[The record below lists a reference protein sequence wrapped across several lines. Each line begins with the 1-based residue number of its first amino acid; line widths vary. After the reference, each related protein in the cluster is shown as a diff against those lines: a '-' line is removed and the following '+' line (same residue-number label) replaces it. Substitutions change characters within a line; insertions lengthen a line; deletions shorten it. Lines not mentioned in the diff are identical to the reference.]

1 MTDDLRLHG
10 SLIGRAARDRLAT
23 PALVI
28 DRDALDRNLARMAEF
43 ARAHGTALRPHAK
56 THKSADVAR
65 RQIAAGAVGV
75 CCAKLGE
82 AEALADGGVSRL
94 LITSPVVAEPAIRRL
109 VELHR
114 RCDELITV
122 VDHPANAAALAAA
135 AGGVGPLDVPL
146 SVLIDIDPGIH
157 RTGVASAAAAVEL
170 AQRIRALPELRYR
183 GVQFYC
189 GVQQHIARF
198 AEREAAIRERMQYL
212 RSVIA
217 LLAEHQAAPAIVTG
231 AGTGTHR
238 IDAALG
244 LYTEWQVGSYV
255 FMDRQY
261 AECELAPGGD
271 GDGAAPFE
279 YALFVETTVVS
290 ANHRGMATIDAGFKA
305 LATDGGPPAIVSGAP
320 AGASYRFMGDEH
332 GAIIDP
338 AGAHVWQLGDRV
350 RLAVPHCD
358 PTVNLY
364 DSYHVLSGD
373 TLEAIWPVS
382 ARGRSR

>member
-43 ARAHGTALRPHAK
+43 ARAHGIALRPHAK
-56 THKSADVAR
+56 THKSADLAR
-65 RQIAAGAVGV
+65 RQIAAGAIGV

-82 AEALADGGVSRL
+82 AEALADGGIPRL

-109 VELHR
+109 VELRR
-114 RCDELITV
+114 RCDELIAV

-135 AGGVGPLDVPL
+135 ASPPGAGPLD
-146 SVLIDIDPGIH
+146 VLIDIDPGIH
-157 RTGVASAAAAVEL
+157 RTGVASAAAALEL
-170 AQRIRALPELRYR
+170 AQRIRGLPQLRYR

-189 GVQQHIARF
+189 GVQQHIAGF

-217 LLAEHQAAPAIVTG
+217 LLSEHQAAPAIITG

-244 LYTEWQVGSYV
+244 LYTEWQVGSYA

-261 AECELAPGGD
+261 AECELA

-332 GAIIDP
+332 GAILDP

>member
-10 SLIGRAARDRLAT
+10 SLIGRAARDRLNT
-23 PALVI
+23 PALVL
-28 DRDALDRNLARMAEF
+28 DRDALDRNITRMAEF
-43 ARAHGTALRPHAK
+43 ARSHRTALRPHAK
-56 THKSADVAR
+56 THKSVDIAH
-65 RQIAAGAVGV
+65 RQLAAGASGV

-82 AEALADGGVSRL
+82 AEALADGGIRRL
-94 LITSPVVAEPAIRRL
+94 LITSPVVPEPAIRRL
-109 VELHR
+109 AELHR

-122 VDHPANAAALAAA
+122 VDHPANASALATAA
-135 AGGVGPLDVPL
+135 SAPGASGTSRPLD
-146 SVLIDIDPGIH
+146 VLIDIDPGIH
-157 RTGVASAAAAVEL
+157 RTGVASPAAALEL
-170 AQRIRALPELRYR
+170 AQRIRALPQLRYR

-189 GVQQHIARF
+189 GVQQHIAGF

-212 RSVIA
+212 QSVIA
-217 LLAEHQAAPAIVTG
+217 LLTEHRAAPAIITG

-261 AECELAPGGD
+261 AECELD
-271 GDGAAPFE
+271 GDGAALFE

-290 ANHRGMATIDAGFKA
+290 ANHRGLATIDAGFKA
-305 LATDGGPPAIVSGAP
+305 LATDGGPPVIVSGAP
-320 AGASYRFMGDEH
+320 GGASYRFMGDEH
-332 GAIIDP
+332 GAIVDP

-373 TLEAIWPVS
+373 TLEAIWPVT

>member
-1 MTDDLRLHG
+1 
-10 SLIGRAARDRLAT
+10 
-23 PALVI
+23 
-28 DRDALDRNLARMAEF
+28 
-43 ARAHGTALRPHAK
+43 
-56 THKSADVAR
+56 
-65 RQIAAGAVGV
+65 
-75 CCAKLGE
+75 
-82 AEALADGGVSRL
+82 
-94 LITSPVVAEPAIRRL
+94 
-109 VELHR
+109 
-114 RCDELITV
+114 V
-122 VDHPANAAALAAA
+122 VDHPDNAVALASAA
-135 AGGVGPLDVPL
+135 SVWATDRPLD
-146 SVLIDIDPGIH
+146 VLIDIDPGIH
-157 RTGVASAAAAVEL
+157 RTGVASPAAALEL
-170 AQRIRALPELRYR
+170 AQRVRGLRHLRYR

-198 AEREAAIRERMQYL
+198 AERDAAIRERMQYL
-212 RSVIA
+212 QSVIA
-217 LLAEHQAAPAIVTG
+217 LLTEHQVAPAIVTG

-261 AECELAPGGD
+261 AECELT
-271 GDGAAPFE
+271 GDGAALFE
-279 YALFVETTVVS
+279 YALFVEATVVS
-290 ANHRGMATIDAGFKA
+290 ANHRGLATIDAGFKA

-320 AGASYRFMGDEH
+320 AGASYRFLGDEH
-332 GAIIDP
+332 GAIVDP

>member
-23 PALVI
+23 PALVL

-43 ARAHGTALRPHAK
+43 ARGHGIALRPHAK
-56 THKSADVAR
+56 THKSVDIAR
-65 RQIAAGAVGV
+65 RQIAAGAIGV

-82 AEALADGGVSRL
+82 AEALADGGIRRL

-135 AGGVGPLDVPL
+135 AADAGPLD
-146 SVLIDIDPGIH
+146 VLIDIDPGIH
-157 RTGVASAAAAVEL
+157 RTGVASAAAALEL
-170 AQRIRALPELRYR
+170 AQRIRALPQLRYR

-212 RSVIA
+212 RSVIG

-231 AGTGTHR
+231 AGTGSHR

-261 AECELAPGGD
+261 AECELAD
-271 GDGAAPFE
+271 GGAASFE

-290 ANHRGMATIDAGFKA
+290 ANHRGMATIDAGLKA

-364 DSYHVLSGD
+364 DSYHVVSGD

>member
-56 THKSADVAR
+56 THKSADLAR
-65 RQIAAGAVGV
+65 RQLAAGAVGV

-82 AEALADGGVSRL
+82 AEALADGGIPRL
-94 LITSPVVAEPAIRRL
+94 LITSPVVAGPAIRRL
-109 VELHR
+109 VELHT
-114 RCDELITV
+114 RCDELMVV
-122 VDHPANAAALAAA
+122 VDHPANAEALAAA
-135 AGGVGPLDVPL
+135 ATGRPLD
-146 SVLIDIDPGIH
+146 VLIDIDPGIH
-157 RTGVASAAAAVEL
+157 RTGVASPGAALEL
-170 AQRIRALPELRYR
+170 AQRIRGLPQLRYR

-198 AEREAAIRERMQYL
+198 ADRDAAIRERMVYL
-212 RSVIA
+212 AWVIA
-217 LLAEHQAAPAIVTG
+217 QLTEHQAAPAIVTG

-261 AECELAPGGD
+261 AECELT

-305 LATDGGPPAIVSGAP
+305 LATDGGPPVIVSGAP
-320 AGASYRFMGDEH
+320 TGASYRFLGDEH
-332 GAIIDP
+332 GAIVDP

-373 TLEAIWPVS
+373 TLEAIWPVT